1 MNNARGGIEVKEQG
15 MMRKGLRWLAA
26 GWMAGMMVAAAPA
39 QERGFATDGL
49 RHAVVCPPFKGPA
62 ELAGLYHAEMV
73 KMLQETEHIEYLEGA
88 RALARRAPEFTF
100 RVMGEIVEGE
110 DGQVFVTVSLVDAAR
125 KEQIASH
132 VAPASS
138 EKASIAA
145 WKKTIQ
151 KDMQRRASKLPFE
164 CRIRRKAGQ
173 SSYSLDRGLGS
184 GLQPGMVLYVAVDEE
199 MLISPYTG
207 EVIGRDSPRAMGQI
221 EVFRVMENTAYA
233 RPVAGT
239 QVPRTGKL
247 YARTF

>member
-1 MNNARGGIEVKEQG
+1 
-15 MMRKGLRWLAA
+15 MMRNGY
-26 GWMAGMMVAAAPA
+26 GWMAAGLAAWMLAAPA
-39 QERGFATDGL
+39 SAQEGIISTDAL

-62 ELAGLYHAEMV
+62 ELAGIYHAEMV
-73 KMLQETEHIEYLEGA
+73 KMLQETKHIEYLEGS

-100 RVMGEIVEGE
+100 RVIGEIVEGE
-110 DGQVFVTVSLVDAAR
+110 DDLSFVTVSLVDAAR

-132 VAPASS
+132 VAPASA
-138 EKASIAA
+138 ERASITA
-145 WKKTIQ
+145 WRNAVQ

-173 SSYSLDRGLGS
+173 GSYSLDRGLGS

-199 MLISPYTG
+199 MLISPFTG
-207 EVIGRDSPRAMGQI
+207 ETIGRDSPRAMGQI
-221 EVFRVMENTAYA
+221 EVFRVMETTAYA

-239 QVPRTGKL
+239 QLPRSGNL